1 MLPKIAAIITTYH
14 PLSHADVIPT
24 KYMKGF
30 PTDSGLLSP
39 QVDLASIYL
48 DQIDPRDVGCQLA
61 AQYDIPIYQSIRQ
74 SLTLGG
80 EELAVDG
87 VLLIGEHGDYPH
99 NEYEQHMYPRRY
111 MFEQISGVFASSGR
125 SVPVFCDK
133 HLSYNWMDARWMYD
147 RARELE
153 VPFMAGSS
161 LPLCWRSPFLE
172 HELGAPLES
181 AVSIGYGGIESYGFH
196 ALETLQCMIER
207 RADGE
212 SGVVSVQCLEGDD
225 VWSTGDQGL
234 WSLELAEAA
243 CSAIVKKPE
252 GIMSECCQNP
262 AIFLIEHSDG
272 FKSAMLMLN
281 GYVNNFAY
289 AAKLDG
295 EVHATE
301 FYLQNE
307 GPFAHFSYLSLNIQ
321 EMFLKGKSQ
330 YPVERTLI
338 TTGVLDAAMR
348 SRFHGHVR
356 VDTPYMAGIS
366 YRSYTEM
373 LVRPTQPRPS
383 GASLDPWPPPDEQP

>member
-133 HLSYNWMDARWMYD
+133 HLSYNWMDARWMYE
-147 RARELE
+147 RAREL
-153 VPFMAGSS
+153 
-161 LPLCWRSPFLE
+161 
-172 HELGAPLES
+172 
-181 AVSIGYGGIESYGFH
+181 
-196 ALETLQCMIER
+196 
-207 RADGE
+207 
-212 SGVVSVQCLEGDD
+212 
-225 VWSTGDQGL
+225 
-234 WSLELAEAA
+234 
-243 CSAIVKKPE
+243 
-252 GIMSECCQNP
+252 
-262 AIFLIEHSDG
+262 
-272 FKSAMLMLN
+272 
-281 GYVNNFAY
+281 
-289 AAKLDG
+289 
-295 EVHATE
+295 
-301 FYLQNE
+301 
-307 GPFAHFSYLSLNIQ
+307 
-321 EMFLKGKSQ
+321 
-330 YPVERTLI
+330 
-338 TTGVLDAAMR
+338 
-348 SRFHGHVR
+348 
-356 VDTPYMAGIS
+356 
-366 YRSYTEM
+366 
-373 LVRPTQPRPS
+373 
-383 GASLDPWPPPDEQP
+383 

>member
-1 MLPKIAAIITTYH
+1 MSPKIAAIITTYYS
-14 PLSHADVIPT
+14 LSHADVIPT

-30 PTDSGLLSP
+30 PTDSGLLLP

-61 AQYDIPIYQSIRQ
+61 AQYNIPIYQSIRQ

-80 EELAVDG
+80 KELAVDG

-111 MFEQISGVFASSGR
+111 MFEQICGVFASSDR
-125 SVPVFCDK
+125 SVPIFCDK

-147 RARELE
+147 RARELD
-153 VPFMAGSS
+153 VSFMAGSS

-172 HELGAPLES
+172 HDLDAPLES
-181 AVSIGYGGIESYGFH
+181 AVAIGYGGIESYGFH

-207 RADGE
+207 RTGGE

-225 VWSTGDQGL
+225 VWQVGDQGL
-234 WSLELAEAA
+234 WSRELAEAA
-243 CSAIVKKPE
+243 CGAIVKKPDGTME
-252 GIMSECCQNP
+252 ECCQNP
-262 AIFLIEHSDG
+262 EVFLIEHSDG

-281 GYVNNFAY
+281 GYVGDFAY

-295 EVHATE
+295 EIHATE

-307 GPFAHFSYLSLNIQ
+307 GPFAHFSYLSLNI
-321 EMFLKGKSQ
+321 EKMFLRGQPQ

-348 SRFHGHVR
+348 SRYHGHVR
-356 VDTPYMAGIS
+356 IETPYMAEIS
-366 YRSYTEM
+366 YRSYVEM
-373 LVRPTQPRPS
+373 PIRPTQPRPT
-383 GASLDPWPPPDEQP
+383 GASLDPWPPDEQT